1 MFRVGGEI
9 GIKSEGTRKRMVDVL
24 IKNIKVRARRWGLS
38 IEPYQKW
45 GKWWIDDKRDEIITL
60 LRTTPGVARVS
71 RAVVGDA
78 EGWKD
83 MIDFFVPE
91 SGPIAPFFFIYRASD
106 IQRSKA
112 LKKEILAYLTEIQ
125 KKRFIEGAEGDET
138 EPLEVKQVYIGAE
151 LRGSQFIMWD
161 MNAEA
166 EGMQGLPIHVEEAR
180 AGVLFSGG
188 PDSVLTALLLLRRG
202 VDVELIYMDQGVAPM
217 TERVKHLASG
227 IADVYPRGEIN
238 LVVVPWRDFLV
249 QVRSLFKKNTCMVC
263 KYSMLKVASRIAR
276 ERNYQFIAMGT
287 IVGEQASQTPYALS
301 FTERGASVPVLHPVA
316 GYAKEEIFEHLGRF
330 GMRKAVE
337 KSAPGCEFVPPKVVA
352 KPHVRKDLLKQL
364 KYPKK
369 YDVLTIK
376 AQPLWSF

>member
-9 GIKSEGTRKRMVDVL
+9 GIKSEGTRKRMIDVL
-24 IKNIKVRARRWGLS
+24 IKNIKIRARRWGFA

-45 GKWWIDDKRDEIITL
+45 GKWWIDDDRDEIITL

-78 EGWKD
+78 GSWKD
-83 MIDFFVPE
+83 IIDFFIPE
-91 SGPIAPFFFIYRASD
+91 SGPIAPFFFIYKASD
-106 IQRSKA
+106 IDRSRT
-112 LKKEILAYLTEIQ
+112 LKKEILSYLTDIQ
-125 KKRFIEGAEGDET
+125 KKRFMEGFEGGET

-151 LRGSQFIMWD
+151 LRGSHFIMWD

-202 VDVELIYMDQGVAPM
+202 VDVELIYMDQGVVPM

-369 YDVLTIK
+369 YEVLTIK